1 MAVPEEKKAT
11 KRGDAF
17 LQLKGNPA
25 KGSFHLHSSLFPSPL
40 PPLLSL
46 TPPPPFFLLLLFF
59 FFSGNVITRFPPEP
73 SGYMHIGHCKAAM
86 LNHHYATSYG
96 GKLVI
101 RMDDTNPTK
110 EKDEYSQAIMDDLK
124 SLGITVC
131 FLKGKGKN
139 DQKQSNPTTL
149 IFLFF

>member
-1 MAVPEEKKAT
+1 MSVPEEKKPA

-17 LQLKGNPA
+17 LSLKGNPA
-25 KGSFHLHSSLFPSPL
+25 KGK
-40 PPLLSL
+40 
-46 TPPPPFFLLLLFF
+46 
-59 FFSGNVITRFPPEP
+59 VVTRFPPEP

-96 GKLVI
+96 GKLII

-110 EKDEYSQAIMDDLK
+110 EKDEFSQAILDDLK

-131 FLKGKGKN
+131 ILFLF
-139 DQKQSNPTTL
+139 L
-149 IFLFF
+149 FVFVFFFYFYFLFFIFYFFIFIFFS